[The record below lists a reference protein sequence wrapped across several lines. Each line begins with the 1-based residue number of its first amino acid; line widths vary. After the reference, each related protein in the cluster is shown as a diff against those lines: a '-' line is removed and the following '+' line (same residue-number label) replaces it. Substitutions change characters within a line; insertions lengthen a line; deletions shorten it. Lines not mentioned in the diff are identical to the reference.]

1 MEIEERE
8 IHLRD
13 YLRIIDKRRYTVYT
27 FFIVVFTVVLVT
39 TFSATPVYKASTKVL
54 IEKREAAPLMTNYGY
69 MPYDPDFYETQYQI
83 IRSVPVARRVV
94 QMLDLERTYSSSL
107 RGGDNGFSLMGT
119 ISEWFRDLSSLILG
133 KKAETSS
140 VRQAGNSD
148 ARVDMLAKMISGG
161 ITVDPVK
168 NSKIV
173 TISYMSSN
181 PELARSV
188 ANTVAQAYIDELLDL
203 NMSSTQHM
211 LQWMTKKAEEEKKKL
226 DDSEKALQQYIKS
239 QDLVTVRNKTASVPD
254 QISQLNSQLVTAET
268 KRDEMETLYNQV
280 KEVSGRPGMAET
292 VSAVADDPT
301 LQALRRQILEAE
313 QKIMDLSQKY
323 GKKHPLMIRAR
334 EDLNVLKAKKEQE
347 IKRVIDSIKN
357 EYDLAKS
364 NENNLRRMLAEAK
377 GHAIN
382 LNEKFIEYDMIN
394 RDVETNRQLY
404 EALIKRIKEQNITE
418 QIQTTNVMIV
428 QKADTPGAPVKPR
441 KTVNLLLG
449 LIVGL
454 FGGIGMAF
462 FVEYLDQTVKS
473 PEDIETKF
481 DVPVFGLIPLFSS
494 QDRPIESAVMDNPI
508 STVAEN
514 YKAIRTSLLLSS
526 AEKPPKHVLLTSA
539 GPEEGKTVTS
549 INLATAIAQSEHR
562 VLLVDADLRKPRVHK
577 VFNLD
582 NSRGLSTYLAGMSG
596 LDIISE
602 GPLLNLDIIPSG
614 PVPPNPSELL
624 GSGKL
629 AEMLGLLSAKYDII
643 IWDSPPLLTVVDS
656 LILGKALDGSIVIAR
671 AGKTT
676 YEALGRSLKSLADL
690 NVNVLGVV
698 INAFDL
704 GKDKY
709 YYSRYH
715 NYYYSADGED
725 RKNFM

>member
-1 MEIEERE
+1 M
-8 IHLRD
+8 
-13 YLRIIDKRRYTVYT
+13 
-27 FFIVVFTVVLVT
+27 
-39 TFSATPVYKASTKVL
+39 
-54 IEKREAAPLMTNYGY
+54 
-69 MPYDPDFYETQYQI
+69 
-83 IRSVPVARRVV
+83 
-94 QMLDLERTYSSSL
+94 
-107 RGGDNGFSLMGT
+107 
-119 ISEWFRDLSSLILG
+119 
-133 KKAETSS
+133 
-140 VRQAGNSD
+140 
-148 ARVDMLAKMISGG
+148 
-161 ITVDPVK
+161 
-168 NSKIV
+168 
-173 TISYMSSN
+173 
-181 PELARSV
+181 
-188 ANTVAQAYIDELLDL
+188 
-203 NMSSTQHM
+203 
-211 LQWMTKKAEEEKKKL
+211 
-226 DDSEKALQQYIKS
+226 
-239 QDLVTVRNKTASVPD
+239 
-254 QISQLNSQLVTAET
+254 
-268 KRDEMETLYNQV
+268 
-280 KEVSGRPGMAET
+280 
-292 VSAVADDPT
+292 
-301 LQALRRQILEAE
+301 
-313 QKIMDLSQKY
+313 
-323 GKKHPLMIRAR
+323 
-334 EDLNVLKAKKEQE
+334 
-347 IKRVIDSIKN
+347 IDSIKN
-357 EYDLAKS
+357 EYALAKS

-562 VLLVDADLRKPRVHK
+562 VLLVDADLRKPRIHK
-577 VFNLD
+577 VFNID
-582 NSRGLSTYLAGMSG
+582 NSKGLSTYLAGMSG

-725 RKNFM
+725 RKSFM

>member
-140 VRQAGNSD
+140 GRQAGNSD

-357 EYDLAKS
+357 EYALAKS

-562 VLLVDADLRKPRVHK
+562 VLLVDADLRKPRIHK
-577 VFNLD
+577 VFNID
-582 NSRGLSTYLAGMSG
+582 NSKGLSTYLAGMSG

-725 RKNFM
+725 RKSFM

>member
-140 VRQAGNSD
+140 GRQAGNSD

-357 EYDLAKS
+357 EYALAKS

-562 VLLVDADLRKPRVHK
+562 VLLVDADLRKPRIHK
-577 VFNLD
+577 VFNID
-582 NSRGLSTYLAGMSG
+582 NSKGLSTYLAGMSG